1 MKINEIITEA
11 VQLVSEATPAQQRA
25 ALTKNRAAT
34 AAQQPGAQPAPA
46 VTVPSTGTPA
56 AQAAPIIPAAAPSAP
71 KPGVG
76 TGLAKGLIKG
86 LSALSYITDPSGKT
100 AELGRTG
107 IANANAAQTTITKN
121 LRTDQINRSKA
132 LGAQQQLTTAN
143 INNYM
148 TNWSKQFQSSPNKVP
163 LVSELGAFLADRK
176 GTPEYNSMVPVVKSV
191 LKRSGLTPQEVAQ
204 YSATLG
210 IR

>member
-1 MKINEIITEA
+1 
-11 VQLVSEATPAQQRA
+11 
-25 ALTKNRAAT
+25 
-34 AAQQPGAQPAPA
+34 
-46 VTVPSTGTPA
+46 
-56 AQAAPIIPAAAPSAP
+56 
-71 KPGVG
+71 VG

-86 LSALSYITDPSGKT
+86 LSALSYISDPSGKT

-107 IANANAAQTTITKN
+107 IANANAAQADITKN

-132 LGAQQQLTTAN
+132 LGTQQQLTTAN

-148 TNWSKQFQSSPNKVP
+148 TNWSKQFQSSPNKAP

-191 LKRSGLTPQEVAQ
+191 LKRSGLTPQEVTQ
-204 YSATLG
+204 YSAALG